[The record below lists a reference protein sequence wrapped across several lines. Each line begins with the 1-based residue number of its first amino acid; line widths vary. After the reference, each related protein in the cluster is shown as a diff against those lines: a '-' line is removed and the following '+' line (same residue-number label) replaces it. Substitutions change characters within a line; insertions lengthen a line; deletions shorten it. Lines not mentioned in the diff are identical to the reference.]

1 MSAHQ
6 EYNETLQLVKNNGM
20 AIKHVTEQTQELA
33 LLAVRDDGYAL
44 KYVKDEFK
52 TAEVCLI
59 AVQNDGIALQFVPH
73 ALKTSEICLA
83 AVTRDG
89 LALEYVH
96 DKTPAIVAM
105 AIKMD
110 PQAVQFTTING

>member
-1 MSAHQ
+1 MGPQ
-6 EYNETLQLVKNNGM
+6 EEYTDTLQLVKNNGM
-20 AIKHVTEQTQELA
+20 AIKRIADQTQELA
-33 LLAVRDDGYAL
+33 VLAVKDDGYAL
-44 KYVKDEFK
+44 KYVKEEFK

-59 AVQNDGIALQFVPH
+59 AVQNDGIALQFVPES
-73 ALKTSEICLA
+73 LKTPEICLA

-89 LALEYVH
+89 LALEYVP

-110 PQAVQFTTING
+110 PQAVQFTING